1 MTTDTTTSLS
11 MYEASVPVFGRYLQ
25 QLSAMLDL
33 AQAHAR
39 KQGLDPN
46 TLLQA
51 RLSPTMYPFSTQ
63 VEIAVGFVVRA
74 CAPLAG
80 LPKPEDAPPV
90 EGFDGLRAR
99 IARVMAFLDAIDPQQ
114 MAASESREFT
124 SQAGLEPVSLPGQVF
139 LLQYAL
145 PNFFFHVTTA
155 YAILRHLGVGLGKS
169 NYDGFHTYA

>member
-1 MTTDTTTSLS
+1 MTPDNTPPLS
-11 MYEASVPVFGRYLQ
+11 MYEASVPVFARYLR

-39 KQGLDPN
+39 KHGLDPN

-63 VEIAVGFVVRA
+63 VEIAAGFAVRA
-74 CAPLAG
+74 CGPLAG
-80 LPKPEDAPPV
+80 LPKPPDAPPA

-99 IARVMAFLDAIDPQQ
+99 IARVMAFLDAIEPQQ
-114 MAASESREFT
+114 MAGSESRAFT
-124 SQAGLEPVSLPGQVF
+124 SQAGLEPVSLRGQVF

-155 YAILRHLGVGLGKS
+155 YAILRHMGVGLGKS

>member
-1 MTTDTTTSLS
+1 MTTDTITSLS
-11 MYEASVPVFGRYLQ
+11 MYEASVPVFGRYLR

-33 AQAHAR
+33 AQNHAR

-63 VEIAVGFVVRA
+63 VEIAAGFAVRA

-80 LPKPEDAPPV
+80 LPKPADTPSA

-114 MAASESREFT
+114 MAGSESREFT

-145 PNFFFHVTTA
+145 PNFFFHATTA
-155 YAILRHLGVGLGKS
+155 YAILRHMGVGLGKG